1 MATLNE
7 LLRQRKGALKQL
19 LSEMKTLDG
28 RQELLQRDLRRLI
41 MRKNKV
47 PEVADLS
54 RILSET
60 TALDQAVTSFAN
72 KLKEVSRLFTTM

>member
-1 MATLNE
+1 
-7 LLRQRKGALKQL
+7 
-19 LSEMKTLDG
+19 
-28 RQELLQRDLRRLI
+28 